1 MECTRVTFLEVE
13 PKIGIEFIQFIEG
26 CSFKQP
32 IGEGVK
38 QEKESDRATQG
49 LRSRLAFWL
58 IHRNGLWSMSHIA
71 AFLPWGKGP
80 FVPPKLV
87 SHWLWAAFSGVITL
101 WATVNFQEKGSS
113 WEHYQPIAT
122 TSSWGLPLGLGD
134 PGDMT
139 SSTIG
144 ILLSFIVHRPLSEN

>member
-58 IHRNGLWSMSHIA
+58 IHRNGL
-71 AFLPWGKGP
+71 
-80 FVPPKLV
+80 
-87 SHWLWAAFSGVITL
+87 
-101 WATVNFQEKGSS
+101 
-113 WEHYQPIAT
+113 
-122 TSSWGLPLGLGD
+122 
-134 PGDMT
+134 
-139 SSTIG
+139 
-144 ILLSFIVHRPLSEN
+144 